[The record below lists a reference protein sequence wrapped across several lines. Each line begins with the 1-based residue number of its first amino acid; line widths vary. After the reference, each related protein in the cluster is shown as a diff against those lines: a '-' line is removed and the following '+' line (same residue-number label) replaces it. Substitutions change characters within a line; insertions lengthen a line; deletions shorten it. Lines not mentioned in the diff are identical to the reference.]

1 MRKVSKTKK
10 RLSEIDEEIQ
20 LAEKE
25 MRLNSV
31 KSNYKRARSV
41 TVGTAFC
48 GVTELTLRGDGDD
61 RLWCL
66 LQPVEV
72 IELIHQLA
80 ASNGCHILIKPRKDF
95 ASWRIWKEEDPSKQ
109 LFWTGHAEQANS
121 IIPHQ
126 HIGTDFPPVQ
136 FKPEVTTKRSKQ
148 NVMATQKTVNGRN
161 AKRTSKAT

>member
-1 MRKVSKTKK
+1 MKKVSKVKK
-10 RLSEIDEEIQ
+10 RLTEIDEEIQ

-25 MRLNSV
+25 MQLNSV

-48 GVTELTLRGDGDD
+48 GTTELTLRGDGDD

-80 ASNGCHILIKPRKDF
+80 ASNGCHILIKPREDF
-95 ASWRIWKEEDPSKQ
+95 ASWRVWKEEDPAKQ
-109 LFWTGHAEQANS
+109 LFWNGIAAQANS

-126 HIGTDFPPVQ
+126 HVGIDLPPLQVTT
-136 FKPEVTTKRSKQ
+136 EATTKRSKQ
-148 NVMATQKTVNGRN
+148 NAMATQKNINGRS
-161 AKRTSKAT
+161 AKRTPKAT